1 MEDAL
6 NQAVTDA
13 EDADNALKA
22 ELISQLHS
30 TKNELE
36 AELTLINSSIETLTA
51 ADVELEQKITTLEEY
66 VNTELKNTEDWV
78 SATFATLEQYNS
90 ICTEVATIKQNIETL
105 TSSITELEERI
116 NTKIAN
122 DIAAAAATL
131 DATIQAKVTE
141 ITNAYTSAISTATDE
156 ITEAYT
162 AAIATSI
169 ANLESL
175 MKEWVNDQLTGYYTI
190 AETEAALELLK
201 DSITSG
207 DAAFQ
212 EIELLSQRLDNIK
225 TEIAEAYHVAI
236 ETAITENNGIIDS
249 KIASEVATINGRI
262 DQEVATINA
271 KIAEIE
277 SRLDNIEAQITELL
291 ARIQSITYVPQYS
304 DGKAT
309 MDYNTKRASFD
320 FIISPKDAV
329 SALASVWNE
338 ALVMKAIYTQTRAVE
353 FIDLPITN
361 FEADTINGV
370 ISITVS
376 GENLKDEFYREFQD
390 ASAFLQISDGNTNI
404 TSEYIAMTPN
414 YNIKFDD
421 LQVKAICCKNWDT
434 NRDGELSYEEA
445 AAVTSNLNFSENDYI
460 VSFPE
465 FKYFTNVSGAKFS
478 YCSNLSKIELP
489 EHLTAIGDTM
499 FYSCSSLTS
508 IVIPE
513 NVTTIGFKAL
523 DGTNI
528 RSIVLPKSVTSIG
541 EQALCV
547 KGDLD
552 IYCKAETPPSVYYY
566 VYSNTNSQTGFISL
580 NPSKI
585 INIYVPTEYYDS
597 YLEYRNKGLSNG
609 EIHIL
614 NWSKYISYLRPYN
627 FNE

>member
-1 MEDAL
+1 
-6 NQAVTDA
+6 
-13 EDADNALKA
+13 
-22 ELISQLHS
+22 
-30 TKNELE
+30 
-36 AELTLINSSIETLTA
+36 
-51 ADVELEQKITTLEEY
+51 
-66 VNTELKNTEDWV
+66 
-78 SATFATLEQYNS
+78 
-90 ICTEVATIKQNIETL
+90 
-105 TSSITELEERI
+105 
-116 NTKIAN
+116 
-122 DIAAAAATL
+122 
-131 DATIQAKVTE
+131 
-141 ITNAYTSAISTATDE
+141 
-156 ITEAYT
+156 
-162 AAIATSI
+162 
-169 ANLESL
+169 

-212 EIELLSQRLDNIK
+212 EIELLSQRLENMK

-277 SRLDNIEAQITELL
+277 SRLDNIEVRITELL
-291 ARIQSITYVPQYS
+291 ARIQSVTYVPQYS

-309 MDYNTKRASFD
+309 MDYNTKSAEFD

-329 SALASVWNE
+329 PALASVWKD
-338 ALVMKAIYTQTRAVE
+338 ALSVKAIYTQTRGVE
-353 FIDLPITN
+353 FIDLPITS

-370 ISITVS
+370 ISLTVS
-376 GENLKDEFYREFQD
+376 GENLKDAFYLEQQD
-390 ASAFLQISDGNTNI
+390 ASAFLQISDGNSNI
-404 TSEYIAMTPN
+404 SSEYVAMTPN
-414 YNIKFDD
+414 YNIKFED

-445 AAVTSNLNFSENDYI
+445 TAVTYLDFSDNNYI
-460 VSFPE
+460 VSFLE
-465 FKYFTNVSGAKFS
+465 FKYFTNVSGADFS

-489 EHLTAIGDTM
+489 EHLTAIGHTM

-528 RSIVLPKSVTSIG
+528 SSIVLPKSVTSIG

-597 YLEYRNKGLSNG
+597 YLEYRYSGWSNG
-609 EIHIL
+609 EIHIV

>member
-1 MEDAL
+1 M
-6 NQAVTDA
+6 
-13 EDADNALKA
+13 
-22 ELISQLHS
+22 
-30 TKNELE
+30 
-36 AELTLINSSIETLTA
+36 
-51 ADVELEQKITTLEEY
+51 
-66 VNTELKNTEDWV
+66 
-78 SATFATLEQYNS
+78 
-90 ICTEVATIKQNIETL
+90 
-105 TSSITELEERI
+105 
-116 NTKIAN
+116 
-122 DIAAAAATL
+122 
-131 DATIQAKVTE
+131 
-141 ITNAYTSAISTATDE
+141 
-156 ITEAYT
+156 
-162 AAIATSI
+162 
-169 ANLESL
+169 
-175 MKEWVNDQLTGYYTI
+175 
-190 AETEAALELLK
+190 
-201 DSITSG
+201 
-207 DAAFQ
+207 
-212 EIELLSQRLDNIK
+212 
-225 TEIAEAYHVAI
+225 
-236 ETAITENNGIIDS
+236 
-249 KIASEVATINGRI
+249 
-262 DQEVATINA
+262 
-271 KIAEIE
+271 
-277 SRLDNIEAQITELL
+277 DNIEAQITELL